1 MTSPPPSWPVQPI
14 VEPAEPSAALL
25 MYAGLLV
32 KASSQRNERLA
43 RLYLDMAEQSGQPRQ
58 DVLSE
63 ARLRSPQ
70 DPLLQSLS

>member
-1 MTSPPPSWPVQPI
+1 
-14 VEPAEPSAALL
+14 